1 MANQQLQTLEV
12 LLQRAAETQTN
23 FPDPKKNYFSS
34 YQEIVNE
41 LKRNVYDAIN
51 AGLAANSD
59 EQGLYTDHGREHF
72 DTVILYAGQML
83 NLHHE
88 GDVDK
93 VVELVNKCQWVLT
106 PYELYLLL
114 LGIRLH
120 DVGNIYGRENHEK
133 NILKV
138 IKSYSIPHLSKDRIE
153 AKKVAIIG
161 GAHGGRSA
169 CGSKDTIGLMQ
180 EAGGDGHL
188 GELDFKKVAAIVRF
202 ADEICENR
210 FRAPSGGD
218 SAIPKHNLIF
228 HKFARSIVSSNVKN
242 QTLSIKFSLD
252 VNDLVESF
260 KISASNP
267 ELTKTLPEF
276 FLERIR
282 KTEIE
287 RRYCSR
293 FLPDGA
299 SLKEIAVDVE
309 IVTYDEYDDI
319 ETLERRQFTLKE
331 RDYPGATEDILSSE
345 VKEFLGVDNIKKLT
359 GIRGGEN
366 E

>member
-1 MANQQLQTLEV
+1 MANNLQILEI
-12 LLQRAAETQTN
+12 LLQKVAEKRTS
-23 FPDPKKNYFSS
+23 FPDPKKDYFET
-34 YQEIVNE
+34 YQEIVGD
-41 LKRNVYDAIN
+41 LRRNVYDAIN
-51 AGLAANSD
+51 AGLAANSE
-59 EQGLYTDHGREHF
+59 EQGLYTDHGKEHF

-88 GDVDK
+88 GDLDG
-93 VVELVNKCQWVLT
+93 VVELVTKCQWVLT

-138 IKSYSIPHLSKDRIE
+138 IKDYGVPHLSKDRIE

-161 GAHGGRSA
+161 GAHGGKSR

-180 EAGGDGHL
+180 ETGGDGHL
-188 GELDFKKVAAIVRF
+188 GDVDFKKIAAIVRF

-218 SAIPKHNLIF
+218 AAIPEHNLIF
-228 HKFARSIVSSNVKN
+228 HKFARSIVSSSVRN

-252 VNDLVESF
+252 VEDLVQTYKTSKVDPTAE
-260 KISASNP
+260 
-267 ELTKTLPEF
+267 KTLPEF
-276 FLERIR
+276 FLDRIR

-287 RRYCSR
+287 RRYCAR

-299 SLKEIAVDVE
+299 NLKEVAVDVE
-309 IVTYDEYDDI
+309 VVKYDEYDDI

-331 RDYPGATEDILSSE
+331 RDYPGAAEDILSSE
-345 VKEFLGVDNIKKLT
+345 VKEFMAMDNIKQLSHT
-359 GIRGGEN
+359 RGTECA
-366 E
+366 